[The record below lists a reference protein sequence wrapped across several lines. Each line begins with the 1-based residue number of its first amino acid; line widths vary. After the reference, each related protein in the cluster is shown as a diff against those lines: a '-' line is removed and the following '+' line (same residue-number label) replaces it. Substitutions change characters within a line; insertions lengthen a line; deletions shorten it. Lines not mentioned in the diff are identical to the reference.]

1 MVAVTTLGS
10 AMKDV
15 HAKGIVHRDL
25 KPSNCILNK
34 YDDKSIKIVDFGL
47 ARLIQAEFIPPGI
60 CACDFDRVYMYV
72 CIYVCTYIYIHICRT
87 GHSLR
92 PTLATTWCS
101 SGLTCK
107 V

>member
-1 MVAVTTLGS
+1 
-10 AMKDV
+10 MKDV

-72 CIYVCTYIYIHICRT
+72 CMYIHIYMYIYMYNWPFPAPQPC
-87 GHSLR
+87 HD
-92 PTLATTWCS
+92 LAQFSTP
-101 SGLTCK
+101 L
-107 V
+107 